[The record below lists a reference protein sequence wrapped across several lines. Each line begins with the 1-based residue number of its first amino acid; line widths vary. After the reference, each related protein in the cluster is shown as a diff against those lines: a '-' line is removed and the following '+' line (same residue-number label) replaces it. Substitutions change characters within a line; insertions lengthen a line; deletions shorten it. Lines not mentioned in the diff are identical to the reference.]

1 MIGKSAYMD
10 QNFWWDSSEDNP
22 QDLIYSLLENLKD
35 RIETRA
41 DHDVLHLSL
50 FENYYNNALNPPGS

>member
-41 DHDVLHLSL
+41 DHDVLHMSIVTGK
-50 FENYYNNALNPPGS
+50 PSI